1 MQYIETSDKSVTEL
15 VKTIQEKIA
24 EYKFGILHIHEI
36 QNTLKSKGLEFDKEC
51 VVLDVCNPAYAKKLL
66 DEDMKLSV
74 ILPCKIAIYS
84 EDNQTY
90 ISMNSVVQLIDDI
103 NPDLVETAQE
113 IQEILLELIS
123 ACK

>member
-1 MQYIETSDKSVTEL
+1 MQYIETSNKSVTEL
-15 VKTIQEKIA
+15 VKTIQEKIS

-36 QNTLKSKGLEFDKEC
+36 QNTLNSKGLEFDKEC
-51 VVLDVCNPAYAKKLL
+51 VILDVCNPAYAKKLL

-90 ISMNSVVQLIDDI
+90 ISMNSIVQLIDDI

-123 ACK
+123 SCK